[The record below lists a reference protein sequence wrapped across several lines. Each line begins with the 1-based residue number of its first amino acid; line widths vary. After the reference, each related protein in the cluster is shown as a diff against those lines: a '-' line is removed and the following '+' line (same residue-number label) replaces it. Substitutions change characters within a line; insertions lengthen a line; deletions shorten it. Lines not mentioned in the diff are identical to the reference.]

1 MKLRDL
7 LIASQAKLSECGIT
21 DSVRD
26 ARLLLAGCLD
36 IQTSQL
42 NLLDDNFPS
51 KIVVSKF
58 WKMIDERCKRKPVS
72 KILGY
77 RSFWGRDFEINEK
90 VLDPRGDT
98 ETLVEL
104 ILDCNFDTLLW
115 AIETSTSF
123 E

>member
-42 NLLDDNFPS
+42 NLLDDNYPS
-51 KIVVSKF
+51 KLVVSKF
-58 WKMIDERCKRKPVS
+58 WKMVEERCKRKPVS

-77 RSFWGRDFEINEK
+77 RSFWGRDFEINE
-90 VLDPRGDT
+90 
-98 ETLVEL
+98 
-104 ILDCNFDTLLW
+104 
-115 AIETSTSF
+115 
-123 E
+123 